1 MLVVDEKIVKFF
13 LRLGLKEEH
22 TTRTNIRQYARD
34 RAVLIVEVV
43 GFVCHENRN
52 VCTRGVALRLER
64 RRFTSEHVDIVE
76 RKFHM
81 IVVPTVKRYYLY
93 GKVLLALRRQ
103 HFFKRNFTQFDF
115 FFHPAFV

>member
-22 TTRTNIRQYARD
+22 TTRAYVGQHTRNC
-34 RAVLIVEVV
+34 AVLIVKIV
-43 GFVCHENRN
+43 GLVRHEKHSIR
-52 VCTRGVALRLER
+52 TRGVALRLER

-76 RKFHM
+76 RKFYM

>member
-1 MLVVDEKIVKFF
+1 MLVVDEKIVKLF

-22 TTRTNIRQYARD
+22 TTRAYVGQHTRD